1 MYKFLDLND
10 KVTIK
15 YENFEGEYVYNV
27 YANEDI
33 TLQPNCYYSLT
44 DRIVME
50 DYIENLELIVSTA
63 NINVNH
69 YTDEKLNYTILT
81 ESSNSCWDFSFI
93 NLTSDEIVL
102 KKDSHIA
109 ALKTYINSS
118 SYESLQLEYNNLRK
132 EYDNLRKEYDDLGI
146 IKFNSESVAVF
157 DSKDKIKNITTE
169 TTSEKTVI
177 KIYI

>member
-50 DYIENLELIVSTA
+50 DYTENLELIVSTA

-69 YTDEKLNYTILT
+69 YTDEKLKYTILAQ
-81 ESSNSCWDFSFI
+81 SSNSCWDFSFI

-109 ALKTYINSS
+109 KLKTYFNSS

-132 EYDNLRKEYDDLGI
+132 EYDDLGI
-146 IKFNSESVAVF
+146 IKFNSESVKVF
-157 DSKDKIKNITTE
+157 DSEDKIKNITTE
-169 TTSEKTVI
+169 TTYKETVI
-177 KIYI
+177 NIYI